1 MSRGTLC
8 VVLFVVGA
16 LAFGCKKNEEGAAG
30 GGGGGGQTLA
40 SFQAGPDYAA
50 LMTAAGDA
58 ARLIAEDKC
67 ADAVPKAKEALAL
80 ILKLVPDYGAI
91 GDAAKSDKALSD
103 RMSELNAARATL
115 EMGLEGYE
123 EDPASD
129 LAKIHCNGIA
139 DSLAKVTGSP

>member
-30 GGGGGGQTLA
+30 GGGGGQTLA
-40 SFQAGPDYAA
+40 SFQAGPDYVA
-50 LMTAAGDA
+50 LMAAAGDA
-58 ARLIAEDKC
+58 AKLIAEDKC

-80 ILKLVPDYGAI
+80 ILKLVPDYGTI
-91 GDAAKSDKALSD
+91 GEAAKSDKTLSD

-115 EMGLEGYE
+115 EMGIEGYE

-129 LAKIHCNGIA
+129 LAKIHCKGIGN
-139 DSLAKVTGSP
+139 SLAEVVGSP